1 MSEDREP
8 LRALWDAVEAPPA
21 HRTLDGEDDET
32 RAAVAWL
39 RDAYSRVEAAR
50 APVAVVPQRRVRRTP
65 LLLAVA
71 AAAALLLLAR
81 VALRDAQPHA
91 LPEQARAEP
100 PTQPAPPAPA
110 PPAGTAPDA
119 AAPPEVQVLASDEQR
134 LELRA
139 GTVRLILLHPQT
151 RTNS

>member
-1 MSEDREP
+1 MPGDREP

-21 HRTLDGEDDET
+21 HRELDGEDDAT

-39 RDAYSRVEAAR
+39 RDAYSRVEAA
-50 APVAVVPQRRVRRTP
+50 PVAVLPQRRARRTP
-65 LLLAVA
+65 LWLAIA

-81 VALRDAQPHA
+81 IALRDAQPDA

-100 PTQPAPPAPA
+100 PTPPAA
-110 PPAGTAPDA
+110 PQK
-119 AAPPEVQVLASDEQR
+119 VQVLASDEQR